1 MTRAFLLA
9 SLAWAVG
16 LTVAIVLGMLLGVL
30 VPGPAATVAA
40 PLVLGLSMGLAQK
53 RMLGQASV
61 TRAFVPL
68 TALGAMLGWLL
79 GSFVAWRL
87 FVSGHEAIAPWTN
100 GPILGL
106 VVGATQSLGLRA
118 SLTSLGI
125 RRSMWTASSTL
136 AWMAAIGPWLSP
148 ATPASVRIAALAA
161 PGIHAAIV
169 VLLRRRTSLPM
180 EGRPVAAR

>member
-9 SLAWAVG
+9 SLAWAIG

-30 VPGPAATVAA
+30 VPGPAGTIAA
-40 PLVLGLSMGLAQK
+40 PLVLGLTMGLAH
-53 RMLGQASV
+53 RRLLGQASV

-68 TALGAMLGWLL
+68 TAVGATLGWLL

-87 FVSGHEAIAPWTN
+87 FVSGHEAIAPWAN

-106 VVGATQSLGLRA
+106 VVGVAQSLGLRG
-118 SLTSLGI
+118 SLTPLGI

-136 AWMAAIGPWLSP
+136 AWMAAIGPWLSL

-161 PGIHAAIV
+161 PGIHAAVV
-169 VLLRRRTSLPM
+169 VLLRRPTSASM
-180 EGRPVAAR
+180 ARSRLV